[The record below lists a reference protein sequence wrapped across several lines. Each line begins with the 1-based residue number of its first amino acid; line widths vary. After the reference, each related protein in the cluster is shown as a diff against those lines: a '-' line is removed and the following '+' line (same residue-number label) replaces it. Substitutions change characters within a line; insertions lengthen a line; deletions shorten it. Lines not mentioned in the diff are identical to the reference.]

1 MKSPSLLFAV
11 LCFSCLLPR
20 LGLAE
25 QSGRSEPKSDDK
37 AANATERRMEAE
49 VNLPA
54 AHRPLK
60 SIDGSK
66 LSKMETEKKFGALS
80 AGQSKILR
88 SPIVHGP
95 SPTRAGEPRPP
106 KAHDITELDSLARTQ
121 GKEHAKKMTELDSLA
136 RTQDKEHAGSMTK
149 LDSLAQTQ
157 DKERQRGSLG
167 SSNGGNGATAS
178 SRPMLSLVQSSTLA
192 KPVVTSSPEIALRDS
207 SILSKQATGNTAIW
221 TRNDAVPHRGPGPA
235 FIGGTANVK
244 NNALN
249 GTGMKSHP

>member
-11 LCFSCLLPR
+11 LCFSCSLPR

-136 RTQDKEHAGSMTK
+136 P
-149 LDSLAQTQ
+149 TQ